1 MDMYGRNR
9 DYTSYRYWQDGLFTP
24 PNSGRCPYCRH
35 KLPECDCGYGLIL
48 LESKKSVAR
57 FGLKKIFS
65 VLNRAGKRLF
75 VFRRQK
81 TLFVHR

>member
-9 DYTSYRYWQDGLFTP
+9 NYTSYRYWQDGLFTP

-48 LESKKSVAR
+48 LESKKGCQV
-57 FGLKKIFS
+57 
-65 VLNRAGKRLF
+65 RAEKNFQCLEPGR
-75 VFRRQK
+75 
-81 TLFVHR
+81 